1 VGNCCRARSCEQF
14 FKPSVARRS
23 LETYRTKGLDKLE
36 RQMIAIVSAA
46 ALDGAR
52 VLEIGGA
59 SVGSRQSSWRVP
71 IGEVVELVE
80 R

>member
-1 VGNCCRARSCEQF
+1 
-14 FKPSVARRS
+14 
-23 LETYRTKGLDKLE
+23 
-36 RQMIAIVSAA
+36 MIAIVSAA